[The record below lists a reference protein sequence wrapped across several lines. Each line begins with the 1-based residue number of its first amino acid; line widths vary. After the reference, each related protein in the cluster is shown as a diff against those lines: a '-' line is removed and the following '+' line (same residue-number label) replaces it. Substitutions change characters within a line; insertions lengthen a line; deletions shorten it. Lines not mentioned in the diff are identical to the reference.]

1 MRSPSIYRLIVAAQ
15 KFELRR
21 RAGKTGWIRALPTF
35 VAGWTQVRDM
45 PAPARR
51 TFHQVWKDRA

>member
-21 RAGKTGWIRALPTF
+21 RAHKTGWIRALPTF